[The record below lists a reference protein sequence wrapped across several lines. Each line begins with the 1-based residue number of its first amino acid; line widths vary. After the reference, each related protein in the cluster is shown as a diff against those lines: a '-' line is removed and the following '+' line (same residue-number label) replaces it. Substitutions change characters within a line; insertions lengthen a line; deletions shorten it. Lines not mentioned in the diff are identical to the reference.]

1 MALPGGFLDELRA
14 RTPLAPLIGRRV
26 KLERA
31 GRQWKAC
38 CPFHGEKTPS
48 FHIWDDH
55 YHCFGCG
62 AHGDAVTFVMQ
73 TEGAGFMEAV
83 TRLAVE
89 AGLEVPPL
97 SPALAEAER
106 RRHTLAGVLEMAAA
120 SFQRRLLLPE
130 GRAALD
136 YLRGRGLSEETIRRF
151 GLGWSGEGRG
161 ALAADLGREG
171 IGTDLLVEA
180 GLMRADAETGRIYDL
195 FYNRVMFPIRDRRGV
210 VISFGGRIL
219 GDGQPK
225 YVNGPETALFAKRR
239 SLYGL
244 DLARE
249 AVRAPGGR
257 AEIVVVEG
265 YMDVIALHQAGFS
278 GAVAPLGTALT
289 EDQLA
294 ELWRLS
300 PVPVLCFDG
309 DAAGRR
315 AAARTTDLALPLLA
329 PDRTLRL
336 ATLPEN
342 EDPDTLVRR
351 RGPASLQTVITAAK
365 SMAEALFDLIRDGT
379 GDKSAEQRA
388 LLRHRLEGAARRIP
402 DRALSDEYWQ
412 AFRKRLFPDR
422 RERHRPVS
430 ARALPRPQPSEAAA
444 DRERARILT
453 AVLVRHPSLI
463 PDLGHHF
470 AAVELPPFCDRLRK
484 ALLQWADRADALDSQ
499 GLIDHLTASGLA
511 ADVAQ
516 VLAAVPLPLPSC
528 ASAEATPGDAE
539 EHWWSY
545 FRSTRRG
552 PLEQDVVA
560 AQRNFQARPN
570 QDTERRLIA
579 LRTDL
584 VSIQCGEEQR
594 EAEA

>member
-48 FHIWDDH
+48 LHIWDDH

-83 TRLAVE
+83 NRLAAE
-89 AGLEVPPL
+89 AGLEVPLL

-136 YLRGRGLSEETIRRF
+136 YLRGRGLAAETIRRF

-225 YVNGPETALFAKRR
+225 YVNGPETTLFAKRR

-249 AVRAPGGR
+249 AVRAPGGK

-265 YMDVIALHQAGFS
+265 YMDVIALHQAGFG

-315 AAARTTDLALPLLA
+315 AAARAADLALPLLA

-342 EDPDTLVRR
+342 EDPDTLVQR
-351 RGPASLQTVITAAK
+351 RGPAGFQTVLAA
-365 SMAEALFDLIRDGT
+365 AQPLADALFDLIRDGT

-388 LLRHRLEGAARRIP
+388 QLRHRLEGAAQRIA
-402 DRALSDEYWQ
+402 DRVLAREYRGVLLDRFF
-412 AFRKRLFPDR
+412 ADR
-422 RERHRPVS
+422 RRRTRAAP
-430 ARALPRPQPSEAAA
+430 ARTLPRPLPSGTATA
-444 DRERARILT
+444 DERARILI
-453 AVLVRHPSLI
+453 AVLLRHPSLLSNVAHAFTALELS
-463 PDLGHHF
+463 PVCDL
-470 AAVELPPFCDRLRK
+470 LRK
-484 ALLQWADRADALDSQ
+484 ALLNWADHADVLDSQ

-511 ADVAQ
+511 ADAAR
-516 VLAAVPLPLPSC
+516 VLAAVPFPLPDF

-539 EHWWSY
+539 EGWWHI
-545 FRSTRRG
+545 FGLMQRG
-552 PLEQDVVA
+552 RLEQDVA
-560 AQRNFQARPN
+560 TAQRDFQARMD
-570 QDTERRLIA
+570 QDSQRRLIA
-579 LRTDL
+579 LRADL